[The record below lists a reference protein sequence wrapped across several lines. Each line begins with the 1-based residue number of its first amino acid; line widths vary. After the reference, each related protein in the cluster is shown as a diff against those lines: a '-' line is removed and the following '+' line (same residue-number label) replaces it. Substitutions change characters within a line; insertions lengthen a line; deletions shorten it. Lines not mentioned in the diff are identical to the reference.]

1 MFPKFGRRF
10 LSSCLAGSLAAAML
24 LTGSGCD
31 SSGSGQTA
39 NLVAAW
45 PLNDGGTGT
54 TVASELE
61 KGVSGEQKWGVW
73 LNNQTF
79 GKSLDFSTKGSNV
92 YIQKSGVNLKKEFAI
107 SLWAMAP
114 VREEG
119 DRVLMMQGA
128 PADGTSELD
137 GFRLYLDGENNH
149 ELAFEASGMTGLET
163 SGVSLTDGKWH
174 HILVSCEKGK
184 LTYYIDG
191 ENVKTVDA
199 SGSAQGSTQDLF
211 LGSDTAGENGFD
223 GTMAQVRIYNRAKS
237 PADVTSTVLNTADNE
252 PQSPFLNLKKGI
264 VIDRRQYIQPEPLP
278 SEGQT
283 VTENDIINCIN
294 MGFDHVKLLLT
305 PNHLIDDEG
314 GLIRESLEYITRV
327 LGYVKDHNFRCILCI
342 HPEQDFKPR
351 YLKNLENFEELIRW
365 YGELAAWIGEN
376 WGPETVALQ
385 LMTEPAEN
393 NQTVTW
399 SWMSDRM
406 WGAVRNVL
414 PQHTILTSSDGWGH
428 LERLKDMSPASDS
441 NLIYTFTTYEPYTI
455 GWYYY
460 GTTPDQLTGWSYV
473 KDIPYPVEEGVDYT
487 DAIENAIE
495 LVPDSLKS
503 QMREMLTAYVNGE
516 YDGQRQDRPNLYGVP
531 YGPEWHMKRAESLDQ
546 WRQKYGGNIHIMC
559 VEFGCMDAETP
570 KVLWRS
576 AVDGSGISPEVRL
589 QFTKDM
595 RSSFDAYDIGWS
607 YWSYNEA
614 HTIFQ
619 IDAHSYGTSPDP
631 EVAAN
636 MFDYEM
642 LEEGL
647 GVTPLVEPGEIV
659 TIETDP
665 DWLVIDNFESVG
677 SWYGTGLQ
685 VSNDNAPSGYGWLRT
700 ESVDAGNAAVF
711 ANALPQKKDVSA
723 YSNGYLHVWVYVE
736 DIEKITGGQ
745 IELCSSGVPDMYETS
760 WDLKKYVTSSGWNEL
775 YLPLADASTGQKA
788 ADLKAIDFIRIYAL
802 VTEAMP
808 VGVDQMYLCTK
819 MP

>member
-1 MFPKFGRRF
+1 MFGKLGRR
-10 LSSCLAGSLAAAML
+10 LIGICLAGGMAAAML
-24 LTGSGCD
+24 LSGGCNTGSGEKA
-31 SSGSGQTA
+31 G
-39 NLVAAW
+39 LVAAW

-54 TVASELE
+54 AVASELE
-61 KGVSGEQKWGVW
+61 KGAAGEQKWGVW
-73 LNNQTF
+73 LNNETF
-79 GKSLDFSTKGSNV
+79 GRSLDFSTQGSYV
-92 YIQKSGVNLKKEFAI
+92 YVKDSGVNLNKEFAI

-119 DRVLMMQGA
+119 DRVLLMQGA
-128 PADGTSELD
+128 PTEETSELD
-137 GFRLYLDGENNH
+137 GFRLFLDGESNH

-174 HILVSCEKGK
+174 HILVSCDKGE

-191 ENVKTVDA
+191 EAVKTVSV
-199 SGSAQGSTQDLF
+199 SGSVKGSSEDLF
-211 LGSDTAGENGFD
+211 LGSDPAGENGFD
-223 GTMAQVRIYNRAKS
+223 GTMAEVRIYDRAKT
-237 PADVTSTVLNTADNE
+237 PAEVTSTVLKAADNE
-252 PQSPFLNLKKGI
+252 PHDPFLNLKKGI
-264 VIDRRQYIQPEPLP
+264 VIDRRQYSQPEPMP

-305 PNHLIDDEG
+305 PNHLIDAQG
-314 GLIRESLEYITRV
+314 GLIVENMEYITRV
-327 LGYVKDHNFRCILCI
+327 VNYVKDHNFRCILCI
-342 HPEQDFKPR
+342 HPERDFKPL

-365 YGELAAWIGEN
+365 YGELAAYIGEH

-385 LMTEPAEN
+385 LMTEPGEN
-393 NQTVTW
+393 NQTVSW

-414 PQHTILTSSDGWGH
+414 PEHTILTSSDAYGH
-428 LERLKDMSPASDS
+428 LENLKLMSPASDS

-460 GTTPDQLTGWSYV
+460 GTTVDQLTGWSYV
-473 KDIPYPVEEGVDYT
+473 KDIPYPLEEGVDYT
-487 DAIENAIE
+487 EAVENAIE
-495 LVPDSLKS
+495 MVPDSLKS
-503 QMREMLTAYVNGE
+503 QMREWLTAYVTGQ
-516 YDGQRQDRPNLYGVP
+516 YDGQREDRPNLYDSL
-531 YGPEWHMKRAESLDQ
+531 YGPEWHMERAESLDQ

-570 KVLWRS
+570 KVLWHS

-614 HTIFQ
+614 HTIFT
-619 IDAHSYGTSPDP
+619 ISAHSYGTSPDP
-631 EVAAN
+631 EVAVN

-647 GVTPLVEPGEIV
+647 GVTPLVEPTEI
-659 TIETDP
+659 IEIEDDP

-677 SWYGTGLQ
+677 AWYGTDLT
-685 VSNDNAPSGYGWLRT
+685 VDNQDAPSGYGWVKST
-700 ESVDAGNAAVF
+700 SVDAGSASVF
-711 ANALPQKKDVSA
+711 ATVLSSKKDITA
-723 YSNGYLHVWVYVE
+723 YSDGYLHLWLYVE
-736 DIEKITGGQ
+736 DASKLTGGQ
-745 IELCSSGVPDMYETS
+745 IELCSSGGPDMYEIG
-760 WDLKKYVTSSGWNEL
+760 WDVKKYVTQSGWNEL
-775 YLPLADASTGQKA
+775 YLPLSEAQNGMRP
-788 ADLKAIDFIRIYAL
+788 ADLTAIDFIRVFTI
-802 VTEAMP
+802 VSDAMT
-808 VGVDQMYLCTK
+808 VGVDQMYLCTQI
-819 MP
+819 P

>member
-1 MFPKFGRRF
+1 MISRRDGSSHKVGDEVSAPSGRLHSQRGKIVDYH
-10 LSSCLAGSLAAAML
+10 AEHHDEHGRPHSLAVDF
-24 LTGSGCD
+24 G
-31 SSGSGQTA
+31 
-39 NLVAAW
+39 NNFLVALHEA
-45 PLNDGGTGT
+45 
-54 TVASELE
+54 
-61 KGVSGEQKWGVW
+61 
-73 LNNQTF
+73 NNQTH
-79 GKSLDFSTKGSNV
+79 
-92 YIQKSGVNLKKEFAI
+92 
-107 SLWAMAP
+107 
-114 VREEG
+114 
-119 DRVLMMQGA
+119 VLQIRTVEHVQHVA
-128 PADGTSELD
+128 YAERNQADGKV
-137 GFRLYLDGENNH
+137 
-149 ELAFEASGMTGLET
+149 A
-163 SGVSLTDGKWH
+163 
-174 HILVSCEKGK
+174 
-184 LTYYIDG
+184 
-191 ENVKTVDA
+191 
-199 SGSAQGSTQDLF
+199 
-211 LGSDTAGENGFD
+211 
-223 GTMAQVRIYNRAKS
+223 
-237 PADVTSTVLNTADNE
+237 
-252 PQSPFLNLKKGI
+252 
-264 VIDRRQYIQPEPLP
+264 
-278 SEGQT
+278 
-283 VTENDIINCIN
+283 NDI
-294 MGFDHVKLLLT
+294 
-305 PNHLIDDEG
+305 
-314 GLIRESLEYITRV
+314 
-327 LGYVKDHNFRCILCI
+327 
-342 HPEQDFKPR
+342 
-351 YLKNLENFEELIRW
+351 
-365 YGELAAWIGEN
+365 
-376 WGPETVALQ
+376 
-385 LMTEPAEN
+385 
-393 NQTVTW
+393 
-399 SWMSDRM
+399 
-406 WGAVRNVL
+406 
-414 PQHTILTSSDGWGH
+414 
-428 LERLKDMSPASDS
+428 
-441 NLIYTFTTYEPYTI
+441 
-455 GWYYY
+455 
-460 GTTPDQLTGWSYV
+460 
-473 KDIPYPVEEGVDYT
+473 
-487 DAIENAIE
+487 
-495 LVPDSLKS
+495 
-503 QMREMLTAYVNGE
+503 E

-685 VSNDNAPSGYGWLRT
+685 VSNDKAPSGYGWLRT